1 MAFIFNLILVFIFL
15 QASLVEF
22 VQLESIRITDVTNG
36 GPIRTTRRPI
46 WVPVGSQIPSVELH
60 MPRESS
66 WKRCKWNFVQ
76 VFTFFTGTRVPENRY
91 VAQYSSVALFI
102 SKFKSQEYTVSCVGY
117 ETPAAIW
124 DF

>member
-76 VFTFFTGTRVPENRY
+76 VFTFFYRYKSSREPIRRTVFFCGFVYFEIQITGVYCELCR
-91 VAQYSSVALFI
+91 L
-102 SKFKSQEYTVSCVGY
+102 
-117 ETPAAIW
+117 
-124 DF
+124 